1 MFFPYNYFVS
11 CPSYRADETGQIR
24 MVMVHQKDEKCPADA
39 PIVIQVSILDVN
51 NMLKT
56 IEKRKKYER
65 EFEGGSHV

>member
-1 MFFPYNYFVS
+1 
-11 CPSYRADETGQIR
+11 
-24 MVMVHQKDEKCPADA
+24 MVHQKDEKCPADA